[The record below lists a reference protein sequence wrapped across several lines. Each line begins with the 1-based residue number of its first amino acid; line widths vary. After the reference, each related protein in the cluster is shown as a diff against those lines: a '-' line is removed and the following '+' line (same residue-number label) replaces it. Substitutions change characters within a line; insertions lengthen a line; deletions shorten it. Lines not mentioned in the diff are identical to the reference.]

1 MIQNQSQKIAV
12 IRLSSLGDVLLTTP
26 VIRRLKQ
33 KYPNSEIDFVVKK
46 QYADVLKFNPNISN
60 IIVYDPGNVN
70 SIKDEIKNNGYDLII
85 DLQNNFRSRALIKNI
100 NTEIRRFHKPSI
112 KKFLLVRFKINLL
125 RELKTI
131 PQMYAEAANVQLD
144 EIGLDLFIP
153 DNITPQI
160 EKEKNFIGICPGSK
174 HFTKCWPK
182 EYFIDLGNSLM
193 SKGLNV
199 AVIGGKDDQIVCEH
213 VTEQIKGSINL
224 CNEND
229 LFQTVA
235 NIKQCKAVVCN
246 DSGLMHVTSATGT
259 FLVAIFGSTVKEFG
273 FVPYHV
279 PNLLLE
285 NKSLSCRPCSHI
297 GLSECPRKHFKCMKE
312 ISPNS
317 VLENLLKVISIQ

>member
-12 IRLSSLGDVLLTTP
+12 IRLSSLGDVLLTIP
-26 VIRRLKQ
+26 VIRALKQ
-33 KYPNSEIDFVVKK
+33 QYPNSEIDFVVKK

-60 IIVYDPGNVN
+60 IIIYDPGNVN

-85 DLQNNFRSRALIKNI
+85 DLQNNFRSRTLIKNI

-131 PQMYAEAANVQLD
+131 PQMYAESANVQLD
-144 EIGLDLFIP
+144 EKGLELFIP

-160 EKEKNFIGICPGSK
+160 EKGKNYIGLCPGSK

-182 EYFIDLGNSLM
+182 EYFIELGNSLLA
-193 SKGLNV
+193 KGFEI
-199 AVIGGKDDQIVCEH
+199 AVIGGKDDQNICANVSGL
-213 VTEQIKGSINL
+213 IKGSINL
-224 CNEND
+224 CNDND
-229 LFQTVA
+229 LFQTAA

-246 DSGLMHVTSATGT
+246 DSGLMHVSAAVGIPMI
-259 FLVAIFGSTVKEFG
+259 AIFGSTVKEFG

-279 PNLLLE
+279 RNLLLE
-285 NKSLSCRPCSHI
+285 NNSLSCRPCSHI
-297 GLSECPRKHFKCMKE
+297 GLDKCPQKHFKCMKE
-312 ISPNS
+312 ILPNT

>member
-33 KYPNSEIDFVVKK
+33 QYPNSEIDFVVKK

-70 SIKDEIKNNGYDLII
+70 PIKDEIKNYGYDLII
-85 DLQNNFRSRALIKNI
+85 DLQNNYRSRALIKNI
-100 NTEIRRFHKPSI
+100 NTEIRRFHKPTI

-125 RELKTI
+125 KAMKTI
-131 PQMYAEAANVQLD
+131 PEMYAEAANVQLD
-144 EIGLDLFIP
+144 DKGLELFIP

-160 EKEKNFIGICPGSK
+160 EKGKNYIGLCPGSK
-174 HFTKCWPK
+174 HYTKCWPQ
-182 EYFIDLGNSLM
+182 EYFIELGNSLTE
-193 SKGLNV
+193 KGFNI
-199 AVIGGKDDQIVCEH
+199 AVIGGRDDINICSYVSDR
-213 VTEQIKGSINL
+213 IKGSINL
-224 CNEND
+224 SNEND
-229 LFQTVA
+229 LFQTAA
-235 NIKQCKAVVCN
+235 NIKQCLAIVCN
-246 DSGLMHVTSATGT
+246 DSGLMHLTSATGT

-273 FVPYHV
+273 FVPYHA

-317 VLENLLKVISIQ
+317 VLENLLKVISIS